1 MIQFQIDDKNYRLE
15 KLDTFSQLHL
25 ARKVAPLLPKLLPVL
40 PVALVVGMQIKEAT
54 DNGQSIP
61 TSSMESISYILE
73 PAIEAMAT
81 MSKEDVEYV
90 VSLCLTVAKRQNGDI
105 WMAAWHN
112 GQLMLGDMDMV
123 TMMKI
128 VWKVIE
134 MNLANY
140 FPISLLQPPAA
151 AASQQAG

>member
-40 PVALVVGMQIKEAT
+40 PVALSVGIQIKDAVEKKQ
-54 DNGQSIP
+54 DVPI
-61 TSSMESISYILE
+61 SSMESISYILE
-73 PAIEAMAT
+73 PAIDAMAT

-90 VSLCLTVAKRQNGDI
+90 VGLCLTVAKRQSGDV

-123 TMMKI
+123 TMVKI

-140 FPISLLQPPAA
+140 FPTSLLQSPAA
-151 AASQQAG
+151 AANQQAG